1 MTKCFTDS
9 SVPLLNE
16 LVLISIYRGIE
27 STIYNDGNLIQYI
40 TVIGR
45 SGAFGSGGSAVSM
58 ETDSNRLKILF
69 LFIVILLV
77 FRRKIRAP
85 MARRGF
91 ILLVFRR
98 KIRTPMARRGFIL
111 LVLKIHLSIANGL
124 PP

>member
-1 MTKCFTDS
+1 
-9 SVPLLNE
+9 V
-16 LVLISIYRGIE
+16 
-27 STIYNDGNLIQYI
+27 
-40 TVIGR
+40 
-45 SGAFGSGGSAVSM
+45 SAVSM

-98 KIRTPMARRGFIL
+98 KIRAPMARRGFIL

>member
-45 SGAFGSGGSAVSM
+45 SGASAAAVVLPLSVVDAAGVS
-58 ETDSNRLKILF
+58 E
-69 LFIVILLV
+69 
-77 FRRKIRAP
+77 P
-85 MARRGF
+85 
-91 ILLVFRR
+91 
-98 KIRTPMARRGFIL
+98 
-111 LVLKIHLSIANGL
+111 
-124 PP
+124 

>member
-1 MTKCFTDS
+1 VVDAAG
-9 SVPLLNE
+9 VPEPWLPQA
-16 LVLISIYRGIE
+16 V
-27 STIYNDGNLIQYI
+27 
-40 TVIGR
+40 
-45 SGAFGSGGSAVSM
+45 SAVSM

-85 MARRGF
+85 
-91 ILLVFRR
+91 V
-98 KIRTPMARRGFIL
+98 ARRGFIL